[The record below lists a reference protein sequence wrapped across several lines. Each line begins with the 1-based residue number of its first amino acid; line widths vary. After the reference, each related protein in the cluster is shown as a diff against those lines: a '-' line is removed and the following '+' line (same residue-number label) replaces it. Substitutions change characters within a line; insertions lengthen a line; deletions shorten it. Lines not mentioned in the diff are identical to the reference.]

1 MIVNVVSGGNTD
13 TRWCSAILTSGLPTS
28 TSWPT
33 FKCLTNHI
41 LLSPFPPPY
50 AWHFLP
56 ASPYRC
62 LHFFG
67 LVKHRRKESCLL
79 LFRKPVLA
87 ASSDHESSQPAPLG
101 FSWLWQEFPTKS
113 SCFSILLD
121 KTLTS
126 TSNCPSYCCAP
137 TCATQT
143 TSQPVL
149 QVYQALVNCYQ
160 LFLLSHF
167 TVRYC
172 WLCLQVLVPNLM

>member
-28 TSWPT
+28 TSWR
-33 FKCLTNHI
+33 
-41 LLSPFPPPY
+41 
-50 AWHFLP
+50 LP
-56 ASPYRC
+56 NASPTTFYYPPS
-62 LHFFG
+62 LHLTLDTFSQLAHTDVSIS
-67 LVKHRRKESCLL
+67 LVWSHRRKESCLL

-121 KTLTS
+121 KTLTP

-149 QVYQALVNCYQ
+149 QVYQALVNSYQ

>member
-1 MIVNVVSGGNTD
+1 MLYLGETQTLGGVQQSSPRVFQHQHHD
-13 TRWCSAILTSGLPTS
+13 R
-28 TSWPT
+28 
-33 FKCLTNHI
+33 
-41 LLSPFPPPY
+41 LSN
-50 AWHFLP
+50 
-56 ASPYRC
+56 ASPTTFYYPPS
-62 LHFFG
+62 LHLTLDTFSQLAHTDVSIS
-67 LVKHRRKESCLL
+67 LVWSHRKKESCLL

-149 QVYQALVNCYQ
+149 QVYQALD
-160 LFLLSHF
+160 S
-167 TVRYC
+167 
-172 WLCLQVLVPNLM
+172 QVLLTVPPSSRP

>member
-1 MIVNVVSGGNTD
+1 MLYLGETQTLGEHHDRLSNASPIT
-13 TRWCSAILTSGLPTS
+13 
-28 TSWPT
+28 
-33 FKCLTNHI
+33 
-41 LLSPFPPPY
+41 LSPFPPPY

-121 KTLTS
+121 KTSTS

-149 QVYQALVNCYQ
+149 QVYQALD
-160 LFLLSHF
+160 S
-167 TVRYC
+167 
-172 WLCLQVLVPNLM
+172 QVLLTVPPSSRP